1 MLPRLFPAG
10 DVRRTIRYG
19 EPRVGITTRRASG
32 FMPVGAR
39 ATTNHRRPGQPPAR
53 VGLLSRRPDNG
64 ERHDQKDR
72 ERKAVRPDERVGHSP
87 NRPSCRTWQRSP
99 ARRLRVSYG
108 SRSGTPNARGHGRP
122 VNCRSAAW
130 KSRRACSARRF
141 AFGSR
146 AGRIWFRRRR
156 SYRGRADLELAV
168 RRDGRPRASICIH
181 LGCGAVPKRV
191 HHPYQGHLRSPE
203 RFGR

>member
-1 MLPRLFPAG
+1 MGSPEWVSPPGARPDSCPLARGRP
-10 DVRRTIRYG
+10 RTIG
-19 EPRVGITTRRASG
+19 D
-32 FMPVGAR
+32 
-39 ATTNHRRPGQPPAR
+39 PGQPPAR